1 VVFDQTYSGDNQIGM
16 GTTPLSDNLQLQ
28 QEEMHREKHI

>member
-16 GTTPLSDNLQLQ
+16 GTTPLSDNLQQ